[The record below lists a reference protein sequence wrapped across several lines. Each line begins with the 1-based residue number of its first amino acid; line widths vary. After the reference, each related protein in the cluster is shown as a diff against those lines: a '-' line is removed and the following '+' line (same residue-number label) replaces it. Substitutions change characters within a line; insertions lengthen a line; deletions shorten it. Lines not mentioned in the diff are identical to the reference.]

1 MSGAAHPRA
10 TQGLLRRPE
19 GWAGAHVDTITLQES
34 LALANNPRLQSVS
47 WEGRAQE
54 ARALQAGLWP
64 NPVLGTETEAPSTE
78 EPIGDFVDASSG
90 ATSTQHN

>member
-1 MSGAAHPRA
+1 AR
-10 TQGLLRRPE
+10 QGLLRRPE
-19 GWAGAHVDTITLQES
+19 GWAGAHGDTVTLQES

-54 ARALQAGLWP
+54 VRALQAGLWP
-64 NPVLGTETEAPSTE
+64 NPILGTETEDLSPK